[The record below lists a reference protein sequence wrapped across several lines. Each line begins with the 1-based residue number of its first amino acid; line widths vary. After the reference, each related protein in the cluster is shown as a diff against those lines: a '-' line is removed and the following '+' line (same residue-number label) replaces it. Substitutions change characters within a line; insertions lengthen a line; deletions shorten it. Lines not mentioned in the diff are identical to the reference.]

1 MAEAT
6 DSQASQNEKEEQ
18 KEGEQK
24 LTFAFLNEGRTT
36 YAEEDTGPSTIIS
49 YPSALKTI
57 SGEIDYIMFRFKIYA
72 PPFKIK
78 SSEGSGSYAG
88 YNNSALNLKDDTELP
103 TVIMYVPED
112 MQAEYGTD
120 WGAKSIQ
127 NVTASILR
135 GVSAKKDITDLF
147 KGIQDATATG
157 FDAADIKITKTA
169 LKALQDNGQ
178 GEGLG
183 VNDILGSTRGVI
195 VNPNTELLFNG
206 FDLRRFDLNFKM
218 VANNQ
223 AEAQEIRDIITSFKM
238 AMLPRLDERKS
249 ANDQDTSNIF
259 TDKENVKGVDRTSFI
274 GVPDLVDI
282 KIMHGSSEHPFIS
295 QWKPCAI
302 TSLNVNYTADGSY
315 ATYQGGEPVAVTM
328 TLGLSEIKLIYR
340 EDIRFGGASF

>member
-24 LTFAFLNEGRTT
+24 LTFAFLNEGRTK
-36 YAEEDTGPSTIIS
+36 YSEEDTGPSTIIS
-49 YPSALKTI
+49 YPSALKSI

-72 PPFKIK
+72 PPFQIK

-112 MQAEYGTD
+112 MQAEYGTS

-135 GVSAKKDITDLF
+135 TVSAKRDITDLF
-147 KGIQDATATG
+147 KGIQDATKTG
-157 FDAADIKITKTA
+157 FDAADIKITKEA
-169 LKALQDNGQ
+169 LNALQSNGQ

-218 VANNQ
+218 VAHNK

-238 AMLPRLDERKS
+238 AMLPRLDERKV
-249 ANDQDTSNIF
+249 ANDQDAGNIF

-302 TSLNVNYTADGSY
+302 TSLNVNYTADGAY
-315 ATYQGGEPVAVTM
+315 ATYEGGEPVAVTM